1 MNVST
6 ITSTD
11 DARHVYSVTFP
22 DDHDAVHH
30 HQFDVSGPPARFLES
45 CEIAHPRF
53 AKGHP
58 VCPRLAERIAHR
70 LFDIQPQEST
80 RLIGELIA
88 QEVIEYCQQAN
99 ISQQAI
105 RLHAPNMPRT
115 RRQRRVWR
123 LMQEWGPRCIYCEK
137 KLSLTTATIDHF
149 VPRSRGGTGHYSNL
163 RLSCKPCNSWKA
175 DRLPEEIMAGF
186 SRAMNDC

>member
-88 QEVIEYCQQAN
+88 QEVIQYCR
-99 ISQQAI
+99 QAI
-105 RLHAPNMPRT
+105 HSPTGDSVARAQSARNQKAAACLAVDAGMGAAMYLLR
-115 RRQRRVWR
+115 
-123 LMQEWGPRCIYCEK
+123 EK
-137 KLSLTTATIDHF
+137 TEPDH
-149 VPRSRGGTGHYSNL
+149 GH
-163 RLSCKPCNSWKA
+163 
-175 DRLPEEIMAGF
+175 D
-186 SRAMNDC
+186 